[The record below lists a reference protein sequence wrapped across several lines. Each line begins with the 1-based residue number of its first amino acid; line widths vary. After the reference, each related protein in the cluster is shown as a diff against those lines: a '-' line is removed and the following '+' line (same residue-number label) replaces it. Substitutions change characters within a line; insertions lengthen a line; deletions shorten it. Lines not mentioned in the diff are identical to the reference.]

1 MVQVY
6 TYADEISFDAVL
18 TLDFFVSGGSLTN
31 FSKIQVPRTTILG
44 MATDQSGE
52 RGAFVM
58 VN

>member
-44 MATDQSGE
+44 MVTDHSGG